1 MDPATSS
8 GQCCSCPRPRKTEKW
23 FISALSWFL
32 ICAFEVFPTRED
44 YSEDA
49 IQRIWEVWWS
59 LVRNTLLSHFTEGH
73 EELKPWFLISCLG
86 HLEKKITRITSGL
99 KLMIIM
105 LFHPKGKTKCPVFK
119 YPHPHPDQSQLCG
132 YPRGEVLEQQ
142 VRLLQTIQKHREKKY
157 FTERSGFQKNQVTFM
172 TSKGNHE
179 KGLLTSTWYFR
190 EVKDASISKQET
202 IAAFWGYALLLFASL
217 DSSTMPGTRK
227 TLNKSFHSGFWA
239 LFLPG
244 LDHEWVN
251 MQGQALRFR
260 TRDFLE
266 MLTLGDLMWEL
277 LSHILQIMI
286 KTTYIKFFEAK

>member
-86 HLEKKITRITSGL
+86 DLEKKITRITSGL

-119 YPHPHPDQSQLCG
+119 YPPSPPWSESALWIPQRWGSRTAGQTVTD
-132 YPRGEVLEQQ
+132 YPKAQ
-142 VRLLQTIQKHREKKY
+142 REKVLYRKEW
-157 FTERSGFQKNQVTFM
+157 FPE
-172 TSKGNHE
+172 E
-179 KGLLTSTWYFR
+179 
-190 EVKDASISKQET
+190 
-202 IAAFWGYALLLFASL
+202 
-217 DSSTMPGTRK
+217 SSH
-227 TLNKSFHSGFWA
+227 LY
-239 LFLPG
+239 
-244 LDHEWVN
+244 D
-251 MQGQALRFR
+251 
-260 TRDFLE
+260 
-266 MLTLGDLMWEL
+266 
-277 LSHILQIMI
+277 I
-286 KTTYIKFFEAK
+286 KR